1 MVSEV
6 SIAVYD
12 YTTGILLNTNHMVYC
27 IMLCSAIFLEENGL
41 MDLVMVCVN
50 LLKFSPANALISLY
64 VYMYVL
70 YTCLYVCVYVRIHAC
85 VC

>member
-1 MVSEV
+1 
-6 SIAVYD
+6 
-12 YTTGILLNTNHMVYC
+12 
-27 IMLCSAIFLEENGL
+27 
-41 MDLVMVCVN
+41 MDLVIVCVN